1 MAKLNFWRNLFTW
14 LFNSKGIQK
23 DRDIYEVLKQEKELA
38 PKSKK
43 CAVRSIMFSL
53 LMYVLIGATFVA
65 IYFLWKNPLNAFL
78 NIFLTIFLAVIM
90 LYSIVACYI
99 RSIINLVNQFRLNKK
114 AHTWIALVMAII
126 PTLLVIV
133 AVSILAT
140 SSFNA

>member
-14 LFNSKGIQK
+14 LINSKGIEK
-23 DRDIYEVLKQEKELA
+23 DRAIYEAIKQETELA

-43 CAVRSIMFSL
+43 CAVRSIMFSI
-53 LMYVLIGATFVA
+53 LMYVLIGATFLA
-65 IYFLWKNPLNAFL
+65 IYLLWKNPMNAFL
-78 NIFLTIFLAVIM
+78 NIFLTVILAIIM

-99 RSIINLVNQFRLNKK
+99 RSIINLIHQFRLNKK

-133 AVSILAT
+133 AISILAT
-140 SSFNA
+140 SQIG

>member
-14 LFNSKGIQK
+14 LINSKGIEK
-23 DRDIYEVLKQEKELA
+23 DRAIYEAIKQETELA

-43 CAVRSIMFSL
+43 CAVRSIMFSV
-53 LMYVLIGATFVA
+53 LMYVLIGVTFLA
-65 IYFLWKNPLNAFL
+65 IYLLWKNPMNAIL
-78 NIFLTIFLAVIM
+78 NIVLTVVLAIIM

-99 RSIINLVNQFRLNKK
+99 RSIINLINQFRLNKK

-133 AVSILAT
+133 AISILAT
-140 SSFNA
+140 SQIG

>member
-1 MAKLNFWRNLFTW
+1 MAKLNFFRNLFTW
-14 LFNSKGIQK
+14 LIRSKGIEK
-23 DRDIYEVLKQEKELA
+23 DRAIYEAIKQEPELA

-53 LMYVLIGATFVA
+53 IMYAIIGVTFVI
-65 IYFLWKNPLNAFL
+65 IYFLWKNPFNAFL
-78 NIFLTIFLAVIM
+78 NIFLTIILAIIM

-133 AVSILAT
+133 AASILAT
-140 SSFNA
+140 SQIG

>member
-1 MAKLNFWRNLFTW
+1 MWKFLGRIFTW
-14 LFNSKGIQK
+14 LINSKGVQK
-23 DRDIYEVLKQEKELA
+23 DRDIYEALKQEPELA

-53 LMYVLIGATFVA
+53 IMYAIIGVTFVI

-78 NIFLTIFLAVIM
+78 NIFLTIILAIIM

-133 AVSILAT
+133 AASILAT
-140 SSFNA
+140 SNFN